1 MANYISD
8 KSTSGTDER
17 ISIVAKKKEYRD
29 LDLSL
34 ELHPI
39 RKDITPVRDSE
50 AIKNAIRN
58 ILSTEMFERPFQP
71 DLGASLKSILFEN
84 ADALTET
91 TLETL
96 VESALVDNEPRINVI
111 GVACSFSERQNAYR
125 CAIKYIIKDIGET
138 DTIEIKL
145 RRLR

>member
-71 DLGASLKSILFEN
+71 DLGASLNPSGI
-84 ADALTET
+84 T
-91 TLETL
+91 TTAPTFNPPFSPL
-96 VESALVDNEPRINVI
+96 PRICFFVL
-111 GVACSFSERQNAYR
+111 S
-125 CAIKYIIKDIGET
+125 
-138 DTIEIKL
+138 
-145 RRLR
+145 